1 MKLFWHIW
9 VSSHC
14 HLIRQNKT
22 APHRKCVWGFLVL
35 HGVAWK
41 EASLK
46 WLFWLV
52 YECILEWKAL
62 IITHCYIQ
70 PWLTFNPH
78 GLHRN
83 NTYINSEF
91 WKVGWSLNPS
101 IEGDTM
107 WGNSR
112 SSGSKQSC
120 LITLLV
126 MLYQWGRAKS
136 MSYAAGVWY
145 FFSNA
150 FGACFTFVMQE
161 KMTKCPN
168 INSHSYTFICVLY
181 SE

>member
-1 MKLFWHIW
+1 MSGFHPTVISLGRIKRHHTG
-9 VSSHC
+9 S
-14 HLIRQNKT
+14 
-22 APHRKCVWGFLVL
+22 VWGFLVL

-78 GLHRN
+78 SLHRN
-83 NTYINSEF
+83 NTYINGEF
-91 WKVGWSLNPS
+91 GKVGWLLNPYWRRYNV
-101 IEGDTM
+101 EELKV
-107 WGNSR
+107 
-112 SSGSKQSC
+112 SGSKQSC

-136 MSYAAGVWY
+136 MSYPAGVSQTCVWCL
-145 FFSNA
+145 FSLCNA
-150 FGACFTFVMQE
+150 RRND
-161 KMTKCPN
+161 KMSK
-168 INSHSYTFICVLY
+168 Y
-181 SE
+181 